1 MNKIL
6 AMVRKELIDA
16 ARDKRSVMAGL
27 YYAIGTPLIMCGL
40 FMVLIGQLTSPD
52 DLKITITNPDNAP
65 DLVRFLSNKGITQ
78 GNIKAANVKNSTAK
92 ALTENGADTQDL
104 KAIEMII
111 STDYAAQMNQG
122 KGAEITIVADNSD
135 EKLQNSIRRL
145 ERQLQAYSTEMGS
158 LRLIARGIDPRVMQ
172 PLKVN
177 IHDQAT
183 TDSKGGM
190 ILGIAIFT
198 MIYSVFISG
207 MNLAIDTSAGERER
221 NSLALLLSHPLTTR
235 QLVLSK
241 IIAVSLFAL
250 LGLVLILLVS
260 KIAYTF
266 VPWQELGFSV
276 NITSEFMA
284 LMLVVGIPVALMAA
298 CLQLFVSF
306 MAKSFKEAQSY
317 LTIVLFVPL
326 ALSMAASYNIA
337 PDMLQWLP
345 VSGQQ
350 QALMDFIKGK
360 DLPMLQLLVSTLSTL
375 AIAVLL
381 AFGMERSLKSEKVIF
396 GL

>member
-1 MNKIL
+1 MNKII

-52 DLKITITNPDNAP
+52 DLKISITNPDKAP

-78 GNIKAANVKNSTAK
+78 GEAGAK
-92 ALTENGADTQDL
+92 DL
-104 KAIEMII
+104 KAIELII
-111 STDYAAQMNQG
+111 SPDYAKQMNQG
-122 KGAEITIVADNSD
+122 KGAEITIVADNSE

-145 ERQLQAYSTEMGS
+145 EKQLQAYSAEMGS
-158 LRLIARGIDPRVMQ
+158 LRLIARGIDPRVVQ

-177 IHDQAT
+177 VHDQAT

-241 IIAVSLFAL
+241 IIAVGLFAL

-260 KIAYTF
+260 KVAYTF

-276 NITSEFMA
+276 SITNEFMA
-284 LMLVVGIPVALMAA
+284 LMLLVGIPVALMAA

-306 MAKSFKEAQSY
+306 MAKTFKEAQSY
-317 LTIVLFVPL
+317 LTMVLFVPL

-337 PDMLQWLP
+337 PDILQWLP

-360 DLPMLQLLVSTLSTL
+360 DMNMLQLLVSTLGTL
-375 AIAVLL
+375 AIAIVL
-381 AFGMERSLKSEKVIF
+381 AFGMEKSLKSEKVVF

>member
-1 MNKIL
+1 MNKIM

-52 DLKITITNPDNAP
+52 DLKITITNPDKAP
-65 DLVRFLSNKGITQ
+65 DLVRFLSNKGISS
-78 GNIKAANVKNSTAK
+78 GEAK
-92 ALTENGADTQDL
+92 DSEL
-104 KAIEMII
+104 KAIELII

-135 EKLQNSIRRL
+135 EKLQKSIRKL
-145 ERQLQAYSTEMGS
+145 EKQLQSYSAEMGS

-172 PLKVN
+172 PLKVSV
-177 IHDQAT
+177 HDQAT

-190 ILGIAIFT
+190 ILGFAIFT

-260 KIAYTF
+260 RVAYTF

-276 NITSEFMA
+276 NITTEFMA

-306 MAKSFKEAQSY
+306 MAKTFKEAQSY
-317 LTIVLFVPL
+317 LTMVLFVPL

-350 QALMDFIKGK
+350 QAVMDFIKGK
-360 DLPMLQLLVSTLSTL
+360 DLPMLQLLVSTLGTL

>member
-1 MNKIL
+1 MNKIM

-52 DLKITITNPDNAP
+52 DLKITIKNPDNAP

-78 GNIKAANVKNSTAK
+78 GAADGSDAK
-92 ALTENGADTQDL
+92 DL
-104 KAIEMII
+104 KAIELII
-111 STDYAAQMNQG
+111 NTDYAAQMNQG
-122 KGAEITIVADNSD
+122 KSAEITIVADNSE

-145 ERQLQAYSTEMGS
+145 EKQLQAYSAEMGS
-158 LRLIARGIDPRVMQ
+158 LRLIARGIDPRVVQ

-177 IHDQAT
+177 VQDKAT

-260 KIAYTF
+260 KIAYAF

-276 NITSEFMA
+276 NITTEFML

-306 MAKSFKEAQSY
+306 MAKTFKEAQSY
-317 LTIVLFVPL
+317 LTMVLFVPL

-360 DLPMLQLLVSTLSTL
+360 DLPMLQLLVSTLGTL

>member
-1 MNKIL
+1 MNKII

-52 DLKITITNPDNAP
+52 DLKISITNPDKAP

-78 GNIKAANVKNSTAK
+78 GEAGAK
-92 ALTENGADTQDL
+92 DL
-104 KAIEMII
+104 KAIELII
-111 STDYAAQMNQG
+111 SPDYAKQMNQG
-122 KGAEITIVADNSD
+122 KGAEITIVADNSE

-145 ERQLQAYSTEMGS
+145 EKQLQAYSAEMGS
-158 LRLIARGIDPRVMQ
+158 LRLIARGIDPRVVQ

-177 IHDQAT
+177 VHDQAT

-241 IIAVSLFAL
+241 IIAVGLFAL

-260 KIAYTF
+260 KVAYTF

-276 NITSEFMA
+276 SITNEFMA
-284 LMLVVGIPVALMAA
+284 LMLLVGIPVALMAA

-306 MAKSFKEAQSY
+306 MAKTFKEAQSY
-317 LTIVLFVPL
+317 LTMVLFVPL

-337 PDMLQWLP
+337 PDILQWLP

-360 DLPMLQLLVSTLSTL
+360 DMSMLQLLVSTLGTL
-375 AIAVLL
+375 AIALVLAL
-381 AFGMERSLKSEKVIF
+381 GMEKSLKSEKVVF

>member
-1 MNKIL
+1 MNKIM

-52 DLKITITNPDNAP
+52 DLKITITNPDKAP
-65 DLVRFLSNKGITQ
+65 DLVRFLSNKGISS
-78 GNIKAANVKNSTAK
+78 GEAK
-92 ALTENGADTQDL
+92 DSEL
-104 KAIEMII
+104 KAIELII
-111 STDYAAQMNQG
+111 SPDYAAQMNQG

-145 ERQLQAYSTEMGS
+145 EKQLQSYSTEMGS

-172 PLKVN
+172 PLKVSV
-177 IHDQAT
+177 HDQAT

-260 KIAYTF
+260 RIAYTF

-276 NITSEFMA
+276 NITTEFMA

-306 MAKSFKEAQSY
+306 MAKTFKEAQSY
-317 LTIVLFVPL
+317 LTMVLFVPL

-360 DLPMLQLLVSTLSTL
+360 DLPMLQLFVSTLGTL

>member
-1 MNKIL
+1 MNKII

-52 DLKITITNPDNAP
+52 DLKITLTNPGNAP
-65 DLVRFLSNKGITQ
+65 DLVRFLENKGISQ
-78 GNIKAANVKNSTAK
+78 AATDGSDAK
-92 ALTENGADTQDL
+92 ER
-104 KAIEMII
+104 KAIELII
-111 STDYAAQMNQG
+111 SPDYAEQMNQG
-122 KGAEITIVADNSD
+122 KAAELIIVADNSD

-145 ERQLQAYSTEMGS
+145 EKQLQAYSSEMGS
-158 LRLIARGIDPRVMQ
+158 LRLIARGIDPRIVQ

-177 IHDQAT
+177 THDQAT
-183 TDSKGGM
+183 SDSKGGM

-235 QLVLSK
+235 QLVLAK

-276 NITSEFMA
+276 SISGQFMG
-284 LMLVVGIPVALMAA
+284 LMLLIGIPVALMAA

-306 MAKSFKEAQSY
+306 MAKTFKEAQSY
-317 LTIVLFVPL
+317 LTMVLFIPL

-337 PDMLQWLP
+337 PDLLQWLP

-360 DLPMLQLLVSTLSTL
+360 EMSMMHLLVSTLGTL

-381 AFGMERSLKSEKVIF
+381 ALGMEKSLKSEKVIF

>member
-1 MNKIL
+1 MNKIM

-52 DLKITITNPDNAP
+52 DLKITITNPDKAP
-65 DLVRFLSNKGITQ
+65 DLVRFLSNKGISS
-78 GNIKAANVKNSTAK
+78 GEVKDS
-92 ALTENGADTQDL
+92 EL
-104 KAIEMII
+104 KAIELII
-111 STDYAAQMNQG
+111 SPDYAAQMNQG

-145 ERQLQAYSTEMGS
+145 EKQLQSYSTEMGS

-172 PLKVN
+172 PLKVSV
-177 IHDQAT
+177 HDQAT

-276 NITSEFMA
+276 NITAEFMA

-306 MAKSFKEAQSY
+306 MAKTFKEAQSY
-317 LTIVLFVPL
+317 LTMVLFVPL

-360 DLPMLQLLVSTLSTL
+360 DLPMLQLLVSTLGTL

>member
-1 MNKIL
+1 MNKII

-52 DLKITITNPDNAP
+52 DLKITIKNPDKAP

-78 GNIKAANVKNSTAK
+78 SAADGSDAK
-92 ALTENGADTQDL
+92 DL
-104 KAIEMII
+104 KAIELII

-122 KGAEITIVADNSD
+122 KSAEITIVADNSE

-145 ERQLQAYSTEMGS
+145 EKQLQAYSAEMGS
-158 LRLIARGIDPRVMQ
+158 LRLIARGIDPRVVQ

-177 IHDQAT
+177 VQDKAT

-260 KIAYTF
+260 KIAYAF

-276 NITSEFMA
+276 NITTEFML

-306 MAKSFKEAQSY
+306 MAKTFKEAQSY
-317 LTIVLFVPL
+317 LTMVLFVPL

-360 DLPMLQLLVSTLSTL
+360 DLPMLQLLVSTLGTL

-396 GL
+396 GV

>member
-1 MNKIL
+1 MNKII

-78 GNIKAANVKNSTAK
+78 GNIKEADVKDSTAK
-92 ALTENGADTQDL
+92 ALTEKVSDTQDL

-276 NITSEFMA
+276 NITSEFIA

>member
-1 MNKIL
+1 MNKII

-52 DLKITITNPDNAP
+52 DLKITITNPDKAP

-78 GNIKAANVKNSTAK
+78 GDVDAK
-92 ALTENGADTQDL
+92 DL
-104 KAIEMII
+104 KAIELII
-111 STDYAAQMNQG
+111 STEYAEQMNQG
-122 KGAEITIVADNSD
+122 KAAEITIVADNSE

-145 ERQLQAYSTEMGS
+145 EKQLQAYSAEMGS
-158 LRLIARGIDPRVMQ
+158 LRLIARGIDPRVVQ

-177 IHDQAT
+177 VQDQAT
-183 TDSKGGM
+183 PDSKGGM

-241 IIAVSLFAL
+241 IIAVGLFAL

-276 NITSEFMA
+276 NITSEFIA
-284 LMLVVGIPVALMAA
+284 LMLIVGIPVALMAA

-306 MAKSFKEAQSY
+306 MAKTFKEAQSY

-360 DLPMLQLLVSTLSTL
+360 DLPMLQLLVSTLGTL

>member
-1 MNKIL
+1 MNKIM

-52 DLKITITNPDNAP
+52 DLKITIKNPDKAP

-78 GNIKAANVKNSTAK
+78 GAADGSDAK
-92 ALTENGADTQDL
+92 DL
-104 KAIEMII
+104 KAIELII

-122 KGAEITIVADNSD
+122 KSAEITIVADNSE

-145 ERQLQAYSTEMGS
+145 EKQLQAYSAEMGS
-158 LRLIARGIDPRVMQ
+158 LRLIARGIDPRVVQ

-177 IHDQAT
+177 VQDKAT

-260 KIAYTF
+260 KIAYAF

-276 NITSEFMA
+276 NITTKFMA

-306 MAKSFKEAQSY
+306 MAKTFKEAQSY
-317 LTIVLFVPL
+317 LTMVLFVPL

-360 DLPMLQLLVSTLSTL
+360 DLPMLQLLVSTLGTL

>member
-1 MNKIL
+1 MNKII

-78 GNIKAANVKNSTAK
+78 GDVGAK
-92 ALTENGADTQDL
+92 DL
-104 KAIEMII
+104 KAIELII
-111 STDYAAQMNQG
+111 STDYAEQMNQG
-122 KGAEITIVADNSD
+122 KAAEITIVADNSE

-145 ERQLQAYSTEMGS
+145 EKQLQAYSAEMGS
-158 LRLIARGIDPRVMQ
+158 LRLIARGIDPRVVQ

-177 IHDQAT
+177 VQDQAT
-183 TDSKGGM
+183 PDSKGGM

-241 IIAVSLFAL
+241 IIAVGLFAL

-276 NITSEFMA
+276 NITSEFIA
-284 LMLVVGIPVALMAA
+284 LMLIVGIPVALMAA

-306 MAKSFKEAQSY
+306 MAKTFKEAQSY

-350 QALMDFIKGK
+350 QALMDSIKGK
-360 DLPMLQLLVSTLSTL
+360 DLPMLQLLVSTLGTL
-375 AIAVLL
+375 AIAILL

>member
-1 MNKIL
+1 MNSIIT
-6 AMVRKELIDA
+6 MVRKELLDA
-16 ARDKRSVMAGL
+16 IRDKRSVMAGL
-27 YYAIGTPLIMCGL
+27 YYAVGTPLIMCGL
-40 FMVLIGQLTSPD
+40 FMVLINQLTSPD
-52 DLKITITNPDNAP
+52 DLKITLTNPDQAP
-65 DLVRFLSNKGITQ
+65 DLVHFLGSKGISQ
-78 GNIKAANVKNSTAK
+78 AATDGSDAK
-92 ALTENGADTQDL
+92 ER
-104 KAIEMII
+104 KAIELII
-111 STDYAAQMNQG
+111 SPDYAQQMNQG
-122 KGAEITIVADNSD
+122 KAAQITIVADNSD
-135 EKLQNSIRRL
+135 EKLQASINRL
-145 ERQLQAYSTEMGS
+145 EKQLQAYSAEMGS

-183 TDSKGGM
+183 SDSKGGM
-190 ILGIAIFT
+190 ILGLAVFT
-198 MIYSVFISG
+198 MIYAVFISG

-235 QLVLSK
+235 QLVLAK
-241 IIAVSLFAL
+241 IIAVSIFAL
-250 LGLVLILLVS
+250 LGLVLMLLIS
-260 KIAYTF
+260 KLAYSF

-276 NITSEFMA
+276 SISARFMG
-284 LMLVVGIPVALMAA
+284 LMLLIGIPIALMAA

-306 MAKSFKEAQSY
+306 MAKTFKEAQSY
-317 LTIVLFVPL
+317 LTLVLFAPM

-337 PDMLQWLP
+337 PDILQWLP

-360 DLPMLQLLVSTLSTL
+360 EMSIMHLFVSTLATL

-381 AFGMERSLKSEKVIF
+381 ALGMERALKSEKVIF

>member
-1 MNKIL
+1 MNKII

-52 DLKITITNPDNAP
+52 DLKITIKNPYKAP

-78 GNIKAANVKNSTAK
+78 GAADGSDAK
-92 ALTENGADTQDL
+92 DL
-104 KAIEMII
+104 KAIELII

-122 KGAEITIVADNSD
+122 KSAEITIVADNSE

-145 ERQLQAYSTEMGS
+145 EKQLQAYSAEMGS
-158 LRLIARGIDPRVMQ
+158 LRLIARGIDPRVVQ

-177 IHDQAT
+177 VQDKAT

-260 KIAYTF
+260 KIAYAF

-276 NITSEFMA
+276 NITTEFMA

-306 MAKSFKEAQSY
+306 MAKTFKEAQSY
-317 LTIVLFVPL
+317 LTMVLFVPL

-360 DLPMLQLLVSTLSTL
+360 DLPMLQLLVSTLGTL

>member
-78 GNIKAANVKNSTAK
+78 GNIKAANVKDSTAK
-92 ALTENGADTQDL
+92 ASTENGVDTQDL

>member
-1 MNKIL
+1 MNKII

-52 DLKITITNPDNAP
+52 DLKITITNPDKAP
-65 DLVRFLSNKGITQ
+65 DLVRFLSNKGISS
-78 GNIKAANVKNSTAK
+78 GEVKDS
-92 ALTENGADTQDL
+92 EL
-104 KAIEMII
+104 KAIELII
-111 STDYAAQMNQG
+111 STDYAEQMNQG
-122 KGAEITIVADNSD
+122 KAAEITIVADNSE

-145 ERQLQAYSTEMGS
+145 EKQLQAYSAEMGS
-158 LRLIARGIDPRVMQ
+158 LRLIARGIDPRVVQ

-177 IHDQAT
+177 MQDQAT
-183 TDSKGGM
+183 PDSKGGM

-241 IIAVSLFAL
+241 IIAVGLFAL

-276 NITSEFMA
+276 NITSEFIA
-284 LMLVVGIPVALMAA
+284 LMLIVGIPVALMAA

-306 MAKSFKEAQSY
+306 MAKTFKEAQSY

-360 DLPMLQLLVSTLSTL
+360 DLPMLQLLVSTLGTL
-375 AIAVLL
+375 AIAILL

>member
-1 MNKIL
+1 MNKII

-52 DLKITITNPDNAP
+52 DLKITITNPEKAP

-78 GNIKAANVKNSTAK
+78 GAADGSDAK
-92 ALTENGADTQDL
+92 DL
-104 KAIEMII
+104 KAIELII

-122 KGAEITIVADNSD
+122 KSAEITIVADNSE

-145 ERQLQAYSTEMGS
+145 EKQLQAYSAEMGS
-158 LRLIARGIDPRVMQ
+158 LRLIARGIDPRVVQ

-177 IHDQAT
+177 VQDKAT

-260 KIAYTF
+260 KIAYAF

-276 NITSEFMA
+276 NITTEFML

-306 MAKSFKEAQSY
+306 MAKTFKEAQSY
-317 LTIVLFVPL
+317 LTMVLFVPL

-360 DLPMLQLLVSTLSTL
+360 DLPMLQLLVSTLGTL

>member
-1 MNKIL
+1 MNKII

-52 DLKITITNPDNAP
+52 DLKISITNPDKAP

-78 GNIKAANVKNSTAK
+78 GEAGAK
-92 ALTENGADTQDL
+92 DL
-104 KAIEMII
+104 KAIELII
-111 STDYAAQMNQG
+111 SPDYAKQMNQG
-122 KGAEITIVADNSD
+122 KGAEITIVADNSE
-135 EKLQNSIRRL
+135 EKLQK
-145 ERQLQAYSTEMGS
+145 AYSAEMGS
-158 LRLIARGIDPRVMQ
+158 LRLIARGIDPRVVQ

-177 IHDQAT
+177 VHDQAT

-241 IIAVSLFAL
+241 IIAVGLFAL

-260 KIAYTF
+260 KVAYTF

-276 NITSEFMA
+276 SITNEFMA
-284 LMLVVGIPVALMAA
+284 LMLLVGIPVALMAA

-306 MAKSFKEAQSY
+306 MAKTFKEAQSY
-317 LTIVLFVPL
+317 LTMVLFVPL

-337 PDMLQWLP
+337 PDILQWLP

-360 DLPMLQLLVSTLSTL
+360 DMSMLQLLVSTLGTL
-375 AIAVLL
+375 AIALVLAL
-381 AFGMERSLKSEKVIF
+381 GMEKSLKSEKVVF

>member
-1 MNKIL
+1 MNKII

-52 DLKITITNPDNAP
+52 DLKITIKNPDKAP

-78 GNIKAANVKNSTAK
+78 GAADGSDAK
-92 ALTENGADTQDL
+92 DL
-104 KAIEMII
+104 KAIELII

-122 KGAEITIVADNSD
+122 KSAEITIVADNSE
-135 EKLQNSIRRL
+135 EKLQKSIRRL
-145 ERQLQAYSTEMGS
+145 EKQLQAYSAEMGS
-158 LRLIARGIDPRVMQ
+158 LRLIARGIDPRVVQ

-177 IHDQAT
+177 VQDKAT

-260 KIAYTF
+260 KIAYAF

-276 NITSEFMA
+276 NITTEFML

-306 MAKSFKEAQSY
+306 MAKTFKEAQSY
-317 LTIVLFVPL
+317 LTMVLFVPL

-360 DLPMLQLLVSTLSTL
+360 DLPMLQLLVSTLGTL

-381 AFGMERSLKSEKVIF
+381 AFGMERSLRSEKVIF

>member
-1 MNKIL
+1 MNKII

-52 DLKITITNPDNAP
+52 DLKISITNPDKAP

-78 GNIKAANVKNSTAK
+78 GEAGAK
-92 ALTENGADTQDL
+92 DL
-104 KAIEMII
+104 KAIELII
-111 STDYAAQMNQG
+111 SPDYAKQMNQG
-122 KGAEITIVADNSD
+122 KGAEITIVADNSE

-145 ERQLQAYSTEMGS
+145 EKQLQAYSAEMGS
-158 LRLIARGIDPRVMQ
+158 LRLIARGIDPRVVQ

-177 IHDQAT
+177 VHDQAT

-241 IIAVSLFAL
+241 IIAVGLFAL

-260 KIAYTF
+260 KVAYTF

-276 NITSEFMA
+276 SITNEFMA
-284 LMLVVGIPVALMAA
+284 LMLLVGIPVALMAA

-306 MAKSFKEAQSY
+306 MAKTFKEAQSY
-317 LTIVLFVPL
+317 LTMVLFVPL

-337 PDMLQWLP
+337 PDILQWLP

-360 DLPMLQLLVSTLSTL
+360 DMSMLQLLVSTLGTL
-375 AIAVLL
+375 AIAFVL
-381 AFGMERSLKSEKVIF
+381 AFGMEKSLKSEKVVF

>member
-1 MNKIL
+1 MNKII
-6 AMVRKELIDA
+6 AMVRKELIDD

-52 DLKITITNPDNAP
+52 DLKISITNPDKAP

-78 GNIKAANVKNSTAK
+78 GEAGAK
-92 ALTENGADTQDL
+92 DL
-104 KAIEMII
+104 KAIELII
-111 STDYAAQMNQG
+111 SPDYAKQMNQG
-122 KGAEITIVADNSD
+122 KGAEITIVADNSE

-145 ERQLQAYSTEMGS
+145 EKQLQAYSAEMGS
-158 LRLIARGIDPRVMQ
+158 LRLIARGIDPRVVQ

-177 IHDQAT
+177 VHDQAT

-241 IIAVSLFAL
+241 IIAVGLFAL

-260 KIAYTF
+260 KVAYTF

-276 NITSEFMA
+276 SITSEFMA
-284 LMLVVGIPVALMAA
+284 LMLLVGIPVALMAA

-306 MAKSFKEAQSY
+306 MAKTFKEAQSY
-317 LTIVLFVPL
+317 LTMVLFVPL

-337 PDMLQWLP
+337 PDVLQWLP

-360 DLPMLQLLVSTLSTL
+360 DMNMLQLLVSTLGTL
-375 AIAVLL
+375 AIAVIL
-381 AFGMERSLKSEKVIF
+381 AFGMEKSLKSEKVIF

>member
-1 MNKIL
+1 MNKIM

-52 DLKITITNPDNAP
+52 DLKITITNPDKAP
-65 DLVRFLSNKGITQ
+65 DLVRFLSNKGISS
-78 GNIKAANVKNSTAK
+78 GEAK
-92 ALTENGADTQDL
+92 DSEL
-104 KAIEMII
+104 KAIELII
-111 STDYAAQMNQG
+111 SPDYAAQMNQG

-145 ERQLQAYSTEMGS
+145 EKQLQSYSTEMGS

-172 PLKVN
+172 PLKVSV
-177 IHDQAT
+177 HDQAT

-260 KIAYTF
+260 KVAYTF

-276 NITSEFMA
+276 NITTEFMA

-306 MAKSFKEAQSY
+306 MAKTFKEAQSY
-317 LTIVLFVPL
+317 LTMVLFVPL

-360 DLPMLQLLVSTLSTL
+360 DLPMLQLFVSTLGTL